1 MKEFNLLKEEH
12 GIRAKL
18 VELNFHPERRMD
30 RKIIVIP
37 LLLIVV
43 TFLFSRIYPLL
54 EFGIP
59 TGDNPEDT
67 EIPHDKPA
75 DGNHDIISKSEVLS
89 HKSENLEPPVGG
101 PLKSER
107 PLILRGSEE
116 SKRSP
121 ERSPDKIPLV
131 VYPQK
136 KDETPPLHVA
146 QNQVKKE
153 RQMAQNESKEGKV
166 VRGDEKKFI
175 IRVATCVYRGSA
187 DVIQRDLQKKGFAS
201 YLNISPGSIRSYAVS
216 FHGLHG
222 EAAERVMERLKKK
235 GIHYKVKREEKGEY
249 TVITDSYY
257 LQREADK
264 ILELVA
270 GMGIKGDIIKEGKVT
285 NLYRVYVGD
294 YNNRSEASSIVDK
307 LKSYGFS
314 TIIEERG
321 KIKIHG

>member
-18 VELNFHPERRMD
+18 SELNFHPERRMD
-30 RKIIVIP
+30 RKIIFIP
-37 LLLIVV
+37 LLLIAV

-54 EFGIP
+54 EFGIS

-75 DGNHDIISKSEVLS
+75 VVNHDIILKSEVLS
-89 HKSENLEPPVGG
+89 HKSET
-101 PLKSER
+101 PLISRGSEKSER
-107 PLILRGSEE
+107 D
-116 SKRSP
+116 P
-121 ERSPDKIPLV
+121 ERSPDRIPLV

-136 KDETPPLHVA
+136 KDETPPLQVA
-146 QNQVKKE
+146 QDQVKKE

-166 VRGDEKKFI
+166 IRGDEKKFI

-187 DVIQRDLQKKGFAS
+187 DIIQRDLQKKGFAS

-222 EAAERVMERLKKK
+222 EVVEKVMERFKKN
-235 GIHYKVKREEKGEY
+235 GIHYKVKKEEKGEY

-270 GMGIKGDIIKEGKVT
+270 DMGIKGDIIKEGKVT
-285 NLYRVYVGD
+285 TLYRVYVGD

-314 TIIEERG
+314 TILEERG